1 MEGWYSRLRE
11 RVPDGPMVR
20 ELIEAVEDLPGI
32 DAWSHTQDIE
42 NRWTSII
49 AWGLAL
55 WMTRSLSGVQPL
67 QQKIAEEII
76 ALGSPDPD
84 TFAELSGAGLCVAFG
99 VVDGERIPRGKARTA
114 DWRLTWL
121 SGPPVDVEVTTAR
134 QKDSH
139 TRRQA
144 LAGELAEVLYGGH
157 QECDLVVHIADPTVE
172 EERGAVLAAAEGI
185 RCGETQETLGKWQVR
200 SQEIVRGPTDLLS
213 GELDTRPSWW
223 SADNARCF
231 VLRGVLAG
239 PKTRRAPA
247 QVRVFFGVPYSS
259 YINPIMKKADSPQ
272 GEAGRPFLVVVD
284 IANLP
289 AAFSEMPRA
298 LTGYLPFWKSIS
310 GILLYQDFKHVEK
323 VGWLWRLINNPFAE
337 VSLPEGLHH
346 GRADLPNT
354 METGLRLT
362 QEVDGRGIA

>member
-20 ELIEAVEDLPGI
+20 ELIEAVERLPGV
-32 DAWSHTQDIE
+32 DAWSHAQDFE
-42 NRWTSII
+42 NRWTNII

-67 QQKIAEEII
+67 QQKIAGDII
-76 ALGSPDPD
+76 GLGSPDPD
-84 TFAELSGAGLCVAFG
+84 TFAELSGAGLCVALG
-99 VVDGERIPRGKARTA
+99 AVDGERIPRGKARTA
-114 DWRLTWL
+114 DWRLTWP
-121 SGPPVDVEVTTAR
+121 SGSPVDVEVTTAR
-134 QKDSH
+134 QKASY

-144 LAGELAEVLYGGH
+144 LAQELANVLYGMH
-157 QECDLVVHIADPTVE
+157 QEYDLVVYLADPTVE
-172 EERGAVLAAAEGI
+172 EERDAVLAAAGTL
-185 RCGETQETLGKWQVR
+185 RYGGTQEALGKWQVR
-200 SQEIVRGPTDLLS
+200 SQEIVREPTDLLS

-239 PKTRRAPA
+239 PETQRAPA
-247 QVRVFFGVPYSS
+247 QVRVFFGVPYAS

-272 GEAGRPFLVVVD
+272 GEVGRPFLVVVD

-289 AAFSEMPRA
+289 GAFSEMPHA

-310 GILLYQDFKHVEK
+310 GILLYQDFTHVEK

-337 VSLPEGLHH
+337 VPLPDGLHH
-346 GRADLPNT
+346 GQADLSNT

-362 QEVDGRGIA
+362 QEADGRGIA